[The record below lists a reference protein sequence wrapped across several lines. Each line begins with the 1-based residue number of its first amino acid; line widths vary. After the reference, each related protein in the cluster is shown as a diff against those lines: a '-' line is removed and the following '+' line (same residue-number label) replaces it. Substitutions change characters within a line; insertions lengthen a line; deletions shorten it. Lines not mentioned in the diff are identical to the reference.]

1 MKIEPLDILL
11 NEDFI
16 PNTKLYLVSGNEV
29 TLIQKV
35 SEILI
40 EKYKKK
46 ESIETS
52 KINTIDNFVSEVGL
66 FENRK
71 LFLGKNCR
79 GLNEK
84 NLSKIDE
91 LSDVFIFI
99 QENSPKIKSIKNFF
113 IKNQDLCLIDCY
125 ELSRESKIK
134 ILNNKITKERI
145 NISDNIYWLLVDK
158 LDNRYVFFESDMKKI
173 LELDSKYLTVENIKK
188 LLSNNISGVERV
200 FFNLLKKNNEIIN
213 IYREKIT
220 SNSEV
225 NEFFYYCK
233 YFCQQIIESKNEG
246 EYTNI
251 IPRYLFKEKNF
262 LLNVYRKYNSRKKKI
277 LLKLLSS
284 TEISLRTNGGLS
296 MISGLRFLLK
306 VKKITIS

>member
-11 NEDFI
+11 DEDFI
-16 PNTKLYLVSGNEV
+16 PKTKLYLVSGNEV

-35 SEILI
+35 SEILV

-52 KINTIDNFVSEVGL
+52 QINTIDNFVSEVGL

-71 LFLGKNCR
+71 LFLGKNCK

-99 QENSPKIKSIKNFF
+99 QENSQKIKSIKNFF

-125 ELSRESKIK
+125 ELSREAKIK

-158 LDNRYVFFESDMKKI
+158 LDNRYVFFESEMKKI
-173 LELDSKYLTVENIKK
+173 LELDGKYLTVENIKK
-188 LLSNNISGVERV
+188 LLSNNTSGVERV

>member
-1 MKIEPLDILL
+1 M
-11 NEDFI
+11 
-16 PNTKLYLVSGNEV
+16 TV
-29 TLIQKV
+29 TIAR
-35 SEILI
+35 I
-40 EKYKKK
+40 
-46 ESIETS
+46 
-52 KINTIDNFVSEVGL
+52 
-66 FENRK
+66 
-71 LFLGKNCR
+71 
-79 GLNEK
+79 
-84 NLSKIDE
+84 
-91 LSDVFIFI
+91 
-99 QENSPKIKSIKNFF
+99 
-113 IKNQDLCLIDCY
+113 
-125 ELSRESKIK
+125 KIK